1 MKSVSGQKNP
11 NKCKVMRLHVGRPK
25 EQTKKYAYKLEE
37 DSAPL
42 EYVTQEKDL
51 GLIIDEN
58 LSFEQHIAEKIKKAN
73 SIMGVIRRNMEH
85 LDCNNFKLLFT
96 ALVRPH
102 LEYANPV
109 WSPHLVK
116 FIDAVENVQ
125 R

>member
-1 MKSVSGQKNP
+1 
-11 NKCKVMRLHVGRPK
+11 MRLHVGRPK

-73 SIMGVIRRNMEH
+73 SIMGVIRRTMEH

-102 LEYANPV
+102 LEYANSVNTAHFGP
-109 WSPHLVK
+109 SP
-116 FIDAVENVQ
+116 FRTQDRNGNANYRFGTTSIP
-125 R
+125 